1 MKINVFRQ
9 SSIKIE
15 DNNLVIYFDPY
26 KITEDFHDA
35 DYIFITH
42 EHYDHYDEEAINK
55 LLKDKTKLIV
65 PECLKNINYEKIVVK
80 PDESYNLDGFSFKT
94 VRAYNID
101 KTYHPRDKDYVG
113 YIVNLNNISYYI
125 MGDTDV
131 TEEVKKIKCDI
142 LFVPIGGVYTMDMM
156 EALEYVNE
164 VKPKKVIPI
173 HYGSIVGDISLGEK
187 FKDLVNKDIEV
198 EIYIEEEK

>member
-1 MKINVFRQ
+1 MKISVFRQ

-55 LLKDKTKLIV
+55 LLKDNTKLIV

>member
-1 MKINVFRQ
+1 MKISVFRQ

-55 LLKDKTKLIV
+55 LLKDNTKLIV

-131 TEEVKKIKCDI
+131 TEEAKKIKCDI

>member
-1 MKINVFRQ
+1 MKISVFRQ

-42 EHYDHYDEEAINK
+42 EHYDHYDKEAINK
-55 LLKDKTKLIV
+55 LLKDNTKLIV

-131 TEEVKKIKCDI
+131 TEEAKKIKCDI